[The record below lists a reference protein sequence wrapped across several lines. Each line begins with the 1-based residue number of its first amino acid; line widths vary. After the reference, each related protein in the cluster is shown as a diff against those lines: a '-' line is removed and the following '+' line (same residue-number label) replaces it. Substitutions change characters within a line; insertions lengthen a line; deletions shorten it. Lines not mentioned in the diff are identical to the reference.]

1 MVALQQSSV
10 TESLFF
16 RDATHGRHKP
26 RKALRNERN
35 KQAKRNRRV
44 LMAGWGSDVETD
56 CRRSTES
63 AEECHFFLRMHA
75 VPEMQKLATYLY
87 NSPMQVLYYV
97 GDLHR
102 TMGRAG
108 LTCVLVPSHQV
119 DTPTHLGYRRTSAGS
134 PEHAKDLRYA

>member
-10 TESLFF
+10 TEALFF

-63 AEECHFFLRMHA
+63 AEECHFFLRIHA
-75 VPEMQKLATYLY
+75 VPEIQKLATYLY
-87 NSPMQVLYYV
+87 NSPMRVLYYV
-97 GDLHR
+97 GDWHR
-102 TMGRAG
+102 ARGEQVSR
-108 LTCVLVPSHQV
+108 VFFKSPS
-119 DTPTHLGYRRTSAGS
+119 DTPTHRRTSAGS